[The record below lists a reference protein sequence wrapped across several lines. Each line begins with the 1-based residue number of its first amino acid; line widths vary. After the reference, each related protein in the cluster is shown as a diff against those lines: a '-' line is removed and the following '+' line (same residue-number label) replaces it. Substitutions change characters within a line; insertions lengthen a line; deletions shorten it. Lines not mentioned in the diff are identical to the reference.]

1 MHCRDCCASLN
12 KARAAALAPVLALAL
27 APGLAAAGEPAIV
40 YAAGDIA
47 YCAAS
52 DARWSGASHTAELVA
67 ARLARDSAAVVLL
80 LGDNAYPR
88 GALDDYQRCY
98 DPSWGRFKARTYPAP
113 GNREYRI
120 PGAAGYFQYFGKA
133 AGPGYYRLQLGA
145 WQLYSLD
152 SNLQGAAYA
161 AQLAWLKGELARHP
175 SACTLAYWHHP
186 LYSSGGHGS
195 IAAMRAPW
203 EVLHQAGAEIVL
215 SGHDHHYERFAP
227 QDGAGRLDQA
237 RGMRQFVVGSGGAFA
252 TPLLWP
258 LRHSESRDSNTM
270 GVLRLELDE
279 GRYRWEFLQAAR
291 YDGMQDLPGAV
302 PDRGSGKC
310 H

>member
-1 MHCRDCCASLN
+1 MRCRACCASLN
-12 KARAAALAPVLALAL
+12 KASAACLALAL
-27 APGLAAAGEPAIV
+27 APGLAPAAAPAIA

-47 YCAAS
+47 YCAAP
-52 DARWSGASHTAELVA
+52 DARWSGAAHTADLLA
-67 ARLARDSAAVVLL
+67 ARLAQEPAALVLA

-88 GALDDYQRCY
+88 GALADYQRCY
-98 DPSWGRFKARTYPAP
+98 DPTWGRFKARTRPAP
-113 GNREYRI
+113 GNREYRT
-120 PGAAGYFQYFGKA
+120 PGAAGYFQYFGQA
-133 AGPGYYRLQLGA
+133 AGAGYYRFQLGS

-152 SNLQGAAYA
+152 SNLQGAAQA
-161 AQLAWLKGELARHP
+161 AQLAWLKAELARHP
-175 SACTLAYWHHP
+175 GACTLAYWHHP

-195 IAAMRAPW
+195 IAAMRGLW
-203 EVLHQAGAEIVL
+203 EVLQAAGAEIVL

-227 QDGAGRLDQA
+227 QDGAGRLDRA
-237 RGMRQFVVGSGGAFA
+237 RGMRQFVVGTGGAFA

-258 LRHSESRDSNTM
+258 LAHSESRDANTM

-291 YDGMQDLPGAV
+291 YDGMQDLPGAA
-302 PDRGSGKC
+302 PDRGSGEC